1 MPRHT
6 KAKRR
11 THCGVAPRGGYPDRW
26 RKFAVANHATYR
38 KTSYFPRTRRDKAP
52 TRGQASHRQ
61 SYGAMRRWAR
71 IPRPAPH
78 SKSGV
83 HNVCLRRGVSISF
96 LGNFY
101 CRIVIPRPPNH
112 SRSRT
117 RYVSKPLDLAQA
129 CKLKIFFL

>member
-1 MPRHT
+1 MPRHS
-6 KAKRR
+6 KAKRGRR
-11 THCGVAPRGGYPDRW
+11 THCGVAPRGGCPDRW
-26 RKFAVANHATYR
+26 RKFANPNHETYR
-38 KTSYFPRTRRDKAP
+38 KNRKAIRIKAP
-52 TRGQASHRQ
+52 TRGQANRQ
-61 SYGAMRRWAR
+61 SYGTMRRWAR